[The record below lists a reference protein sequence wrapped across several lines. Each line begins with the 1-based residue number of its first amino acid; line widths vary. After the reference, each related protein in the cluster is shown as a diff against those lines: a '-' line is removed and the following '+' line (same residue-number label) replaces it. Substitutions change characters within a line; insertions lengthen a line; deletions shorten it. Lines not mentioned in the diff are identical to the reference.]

1 MQHRYVEMYSLV
13 AWDNSIRT
21 KFCLGYDP
29 FYFNERSTEGIAA
42 SNARNLLTQLGVFY
56 YRDIENNVGMILEPS
71 VPGGDKFKDKTSTL
85 FFNPPLSCFFFN
97 VKVAYPSIHVLDYPI
112 PDNMVK
118 MEPYFK
124 FKEKW
129 GDNKQ
134 WLSWNE
140 PKRIVRA
147 APGFI
152 THAKKQ
158 GV

>member
-1 MQHRYVEMYSLV
+1 
-13 AWDNSIRT
+13 
-21 KFCLGYDP
+21 
-29 FYFNERSTEGIAA
+29 
-42 SNARNLLTQLGVFY
+42 
-56 YRDIENNVGMILEPS
+56 
-71 VPGGDKFKDKTSTL
+71 
-85 FFNPPLSCFFFN
+85 
-97 VKVAYPSIHVLDYPI
+97 
-112 PDNMVK
+112 MVK